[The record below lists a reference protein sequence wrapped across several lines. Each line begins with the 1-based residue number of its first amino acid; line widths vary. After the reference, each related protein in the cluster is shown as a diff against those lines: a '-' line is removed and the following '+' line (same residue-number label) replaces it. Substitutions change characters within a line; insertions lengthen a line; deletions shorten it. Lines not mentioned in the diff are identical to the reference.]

1 MISKLLL
8 FFTLIFI
15 GVFSFINYS
24 PSIVDCPSTV
34 APNSIF
40 KATSNK
46 SGDWLINGA
55 DYIVKG
61 NSVFICSP
69 SSGDIEIIFSPGLI
83 VKIVKVETK
92 KVTSEFTKL
101 IQSWA
106 PKEGRPAVAASLMA
120 LGQGFTGEN
129 VEDLIKLTR
138 LNNRALIG
146 DHWKPFFI
154 NLGKYCEEHLK
165 DASLEEHKKL
175 WIKVA
180 KSLEEAS

>member
-8 FFTLIFI
+8 FFTLL
-15 GVFSFINYS
+15 GVGAFSFVNYS

-61 NSVFICSP
+61 KSVFICSP
-69 SSGDIEIIFSPGLI
+69 ASGDIEIIFSPGLI

-106 PKEGRPAVAASLMA
+106 PKEGRKIVAASMLA

-138 LNNRALIG
+138 LNNRALVG
-146 DHWKPFFI
+146 DQWKPFFI
-154 NLGKYCEEHLK
+154 KLAGYCEENLK
-165 DASLEEHKKL
+165 DSSLEEHKQL

-180 KSLEEAS
+180 KSLGEVS